1 LLRKILISWIGQ
13 RDLDAVQNDGDG
25 PILATMRHQKPDQT
39 YLLFNYAT
47 EKVQPYLEW
56 LRLKAP
62 APANIDARHATLRSP
77 VDYTDIH
84 HAAQALLQEIW
95 GLHSQAHRSILISPG
110 TPAMQAVWILLG
122 KTRFPAEFLQASP
135 EQGVQPVHLPFAIS
149 AEFQPAGAAQAGR
162 QLRELVAADVPE
174 TAGFELVV
182 TGHPLLQD
190 LKRRAAALAR
200 FDVPVLVLGESGTG
214 KELFA
219 RAIHNSSARSNRP
232 FIAVN
237 CGAIPPELIDS
248 MLFGHAKGAFTG
260 ALRDAAGVFEQ
271 SDGGTLFLDELGEL
285 SAPAQ
290 VRLLRV
296 LQEGRVVPVGGN
308 KERTVDVR
316 LISATH
322 RDLQAD
328 IAERR
333 FREDLYYRVAVGVL
347 ELPPLRERQGDVHH
361 LTEYF
366 LIEIAEQLG
375 FQQTPSLTPAARNRL
390 LLHAWPGNVRELRA
404 ALLRAA
410 LWATDDRIDALDI
423 EGALLV
429 RPAASDNILNR
440 SLGNGFD
447 LDALLHDVERHYLE
461 QALQAAEGSKTKA
474 SRLLGL
480 RSHQVLTTRLRSR
493 GLDGSHRKSPRDR

>member
-1 LLRKILISWIGQ
+1 MRRVLISWIGQ
-13 RDLDAVQNDGDG
+13 RDLDAVGDDGDG
-25 PILATMRHQKPDQT
+25 PVLATMRQQQPDQT
-39 YLLFNYAT
+39 YLLFNYEPA
-47 EKVQPYLEW
+47 KVQPYLEW
-56 LRLKAP
+56 LRHKAP
-62 APANIDARHATLRSP
+62 ALASIDARHALLRSP
-77 VDYTDIH
+77 IDYTDIYQ
-84 HAAQALLQEIW
+84 AAEALLQEIW
-95 GLHSQAHRSILISPG
+95 DLHPSAHRSILISPG

-122 KTRFPAEFLQASP
+122 KTRFPADFLQASP
-135 EQGVQPVHLPFAIS
+135 QQGVQPVQLPFAIS
-149 AEFQPAGAAQAGR
+149 AEFQPADAAQAGR

-174 TAGFELVV
+174 TAGFERVV
-182 TGHPLLQD
+182 TGHPRLQD

-219 RAIHNSSARSNRP
+219 RAIHNSSARSERP
-232 FIAVN
+232 FVAVN

-248 MLFGHAKGAFTG
+248 ILFGHAKGAFTG

-271 SDGGTLFLDELGEL
+271 ADGGTLFLDELGEL

-296 LQEGRVVPVGGN
+296 LQEGRVVPVGAD
-308 KERTVDVR
+308 KEREVDFR
-316 LISATH
+316 LICATH

-347 ELPPLRERQGDVHH
+347 ELPPLRERQGDVHR
-361 LTEYF
+361 LTEHF
-366 LIEIAEQLG
+366 LIEIGEQLG
-375 FQQTPSLTPAARNRL
+375 FQHTLLLTPTARNRL
-390 LLHAWPGNVRELRA
+390 LLHAWLGNVRELRA

-410 LWATDDRIDALDI
+410 LWTTDGRIDAPDI
-423 EGALLV
+423 DGALLV
-429 RPAASDNILNR
+429 RTAASDDILNR

-461 QALQAAEGSKTKA
+461 RAMRAAEGSKTKA

-480 RSHQVLTTRLRSR
+480 GSHQVLTTRLRR
-493 GLDGSHRKSPRDR
+493 QGLDESPRKSSRDR